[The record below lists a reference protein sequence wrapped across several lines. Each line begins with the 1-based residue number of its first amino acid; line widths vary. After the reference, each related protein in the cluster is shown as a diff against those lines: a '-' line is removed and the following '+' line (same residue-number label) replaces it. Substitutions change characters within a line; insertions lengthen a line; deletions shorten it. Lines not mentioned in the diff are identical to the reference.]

1 VEFTQKL
8 SEKLSVEQVKI
19 ELLNTAY
26 GNSETFLAKLDPRT
40 LFLWYLFFG
49 LVPWFIHNQQV
60 LVGLLVFMIITTIVA
75 KVSPLIIMILCLGLL
90 GQGGYLLIASWFFGG
105 DWSVILPLILLTMK
119 VSIISL
125 ASITVFC
132 SMDPEKLSNGLL
144 KIGVPGQVSFS
155 IAYGYRMLPSL
166 LEEYHH
172 VFLSFRLRGKAPI
185 KHGFLYW
192 KSIAYFSKI
201 AVLSFYPLLL
211 STAKRART
219 TVEALEVKGSFY
231 AFNHPKIKKIKL
243 AHLSFHSRDYMFLV
257 FSALYVVTLFVFNIN
272 SGGVL

>member
-1 VEFTQKL
+1 MEYTRKL

-26 GNSETFLAKLDPRT
+26 GNGHTFLAKLDPRT
-40 LFLWYLFFG
+40 LFIWYLFFG
-49 LVPWFIHNQQV
+49 MAPWFIHNKPV
-60 LVGLLVFMIITTIVA
+60 LIGLLVFMVITTITA
-75 KVSPLIIMILCLGLL
+75 KISPLIILILCLGLL

-105 DWSVILPLILLTMK
+105 DLSVILPLIILTMK

-172 VFLSFRLRGKAPI
+172 VFLSFRLRGKAPM

-192 KSIAYFSKI
+192 RTIGYFAKI

-219 TVEALEVKGSFY
+219 TVEALELKGSFY
-231 AFNHPKIKKIKL
+231 AFNHPKVKKIKL
-243 AHLSFHSRDYMFLV
+243 AHLSFRSRDYMFLA
-257 FSALYVVTLFVFNIN
+257 FSALYVFTLFVAGNI
-272 SGGVL
+272 

>member
-1 VEFTQKL
+1 MEYTRKF
-8 SEKLSVEQVKI
+8 SDKLSVEQMKI

-26 GNSETFLAKLDPRT
+26 GNGDTLLAKLDPRT
-40 LFLWYLFFG
+40 LFIWYLFFG
-49 LVPWFIHNQQV
+49 IVPWFIHSQV
-60 LVGLLVFMIITTIVA
+60 VLFGMFVLMVILTFLT
-75 KVSPLIIMILCLGLL
+75 KVSPLIVFILYLGLL
-90 GQGGYLLIASWFFGG
+90 GQGGYLLIASLFFGG
-105 DWSVILPLILLTMK
+105 NTTVIFPLLLLTLK
-119 VSIISL
+119 LSVISL

-172 VFLSFRLRGKAPI
+172 VFLSFRLRGKAPDR
-185 KHGFLYW
+185 HGFLYW
-192 KSIAYFSKI
+192 RSIVYFCKI

-219 TVEALEVKGSFY
+219 TVEALETKGSFY
-231 AFNHPKIKKIKL
+231 GFNHPKVKKIKL
-243 AHLSFHSRDYMFLV
+243 AHLRMGKRDYLFL
-257 FSALYVVTLFVFNIN
+257 TLSTVYTISIFIID
-272 SGGVL
+272 VLT

>member
-1 VEFTQKL
+1 MEYTRKL

-26 GNSETFLAKLDPRT
+26 GNENTFLAKLDPRT
-40 LFLWYLFFG
+40 LFIWYLFFG
-49 LVPWFIHNQQV
+49 IVPWFIHSPTILIGLFAFMV
-60 LVGLLVFMIITTIVA
+60 LTTFMSRVSLLI
-75 KVSPLIIMILCLGLL
+75 LMILCLGLL

-105 DWSVILPLILLTMK
+105 NLQAILPLLMLTLK
-119 VSIISL
+119 LSIISL

-144 KIGVPGQVSFS
+144 KIGMPGQVSFS

-172 VFLSFRLRGKAPI
+172 VFLSFRLRGKAPE
-185 KHGFLYW
+185 KHGILYW
-192 KSIAYFSKI
+192 RSIIYFSKI

-219 TVEALEVKGSFY
+219 TVEALETKGSFY
-231 AFNHPKIKKIKL
+231 AFNRPEVKKIKL
-243 AHLSFHSRDYMFLV
+243 AHLSFKPRDYLFLTISV
-257 FSALYVVTLFVFNIN
+257 LYIISLFTFATLF
-272 SGGVL
+272 

>member
-1 VEFTQKL
+1 MEYTRKL
-8 SEKLSVEQVKI
+8 TEKLSVEQVKI
-19 ELLNTAY
+19 ELLHTAY
-26 GNSETFLAKLDPRT
+26 GNNETFLAKLDPRT
-40 LFLWYLFFG
+40 LFIWYLYFG
-49 LVPWFIHNQQV
+49 IAPWFIHNQSI
-60 LVGLLVFMIITTIVA
+60 LIGLFVFMAITTFMS
-75 KVSPLIIMILCLGLL
+75 KVTPLVIIILCLGLL

-105 DWSVILPLILLTMK
+105 DLQVIVPLLTLTLK
-119 VSIISL
+119 LSIISL

-172 VFLSFRLRGKAPI
+172 VFLSFRLRGKAPE
-185 KHGFLYW
+185 KHGILYW
-192 KSIAYFSKI
+192 RSIIYFSKI

-219 TVEALEVKGSFY
+219 TVEALETKGSFY
-231 AFNHPKIKKIKL
+231 AFSRPEIKKIKL
-243 AHLSFHSRDYMFLV
+243 AHLHFQYRDYLFLMV
-257 FSALYVVTLFVFNIN
+257 SVLYLLFLYTFVF
-272 SGGVL
+272 LFL

>member
-1 VEFTQKL
+1 MEYTRKF
-8 SEKLSVEQVKI
+8 SEKLSVEQMKI

-26 GNSETFLAKLDPRT
+26 GNGDTFLAKLDPRT
-40 LFLWYLFFG
+40 LFTWYLFFG
-49 LVPWFIHNQQV
+49 VVPWFIHNQTV
-60 LVGLLVFMIITTIVA
+60 LIGMFTLMVVLTFFA
-75 KVSPLIIMILCLGLL
+75 KVSPLIVFILCLGLL
-90 GQGGYLLIASWFFGG
+90 GQGGYLLIASLFFGG
-105 DWSVILPLILLTMK
+105 DLSVILPLLVLTLK
-119 VSIISL
+119 LSVISL
-125 ASITVFC
+125 ASIIVFC

-172 VFLSFRLRGKAPI
+172 VFLSFRLRGKAPE

-192 KSIAYFSKI
+192 RSITYFCKI

-219 TVEALEVKGSFY
+219 TVEALETKGSFY
-231 AFNHPKIKKIKL
+231 GFNHPKVKKIKL
-243 AHLSFHSRDYMFLV
+243 AHLRMGRRDYLFLSLSIVYMIGV
-257 FSALYVVTLFVFNIN
+257 FMVGNII
-272 SGGVL
+272 